1 MSPNAVKD
9 WRVAP
14 GGGGTAAGTVVGGRA
29 EAASSLAWACAIR
42 TGTEDDVNV
51 DDDVDDDVD
60 DVLVVRA
67 REELVVLVELC
78 SAAVSISAAGATAN
92 PVAGVAAAVDV
103 VLTEVVV
110 VVSFVALFTLK
121 VAAVAAAAD
130 LGTAVHCRPLMVVK
144 KAPCGR
150 PTDAIF
156 NSQSLPDGRVRRGQ
170 SLRNEEKRKKGIQ
183 IQAQTGREKRS

>member
-1 MSPNAVKD
+1 M
-9 WRVAP
+9 
-14 GGGGTAAGTVVGGRA
+14 
-29 EAASSLAWACAIR
+29 
-42 TGTEDDVNV
+42 

>member
-1 MSPNAVKD
+1 MKD

-29 EAASSLAWACAIR
+29 KAASSLAWACAIR
-42 TGTEDDVNV
+42 TGTEDVDSVDV
-51 DDDVDDDVD
+51 DDDVDNVDDVD

-78 SAAVSISAAGATAN
+78 SAAVSISAAGATAS
-92 PVAGVAAAVDV
+92 PVAGVAAAVVVDV
-103 VLTEVVV
+103 VLAELVV
-110 VVSFVALFTLK
+110 VVSFEALFTLR
-121 VAAVAAAAD
+121 VAAVAAAD

-144 KAPCGR
+144 KAPDGR

-170 SLRNEEKRKKGIQ
+170 SLRNEEKREKGIQ